1 MAMLEGGS
9 IVSTAKTGRIIDA
22 LVSGQLTAEEAKEKL
37 GVPKVAKRKGPSE
50 KTTQIRSAAR
60 IFKTARGLLQDA
72 EEEGPE
78 GRPRRGSRD
87 SFDTSSDEEDMVTLE
102 SEIERFEAAVGKS
115 EHMPGYV
122 HTFHDK
128 EIGHGFDQVHSPCA
142 ACSSTLA
149 SAPCCLRLVVCSC
162 GCGCAVASA
171 LPLPLPLLLLL
182 LLLSA
187 SVLLCCADAFQTDA
201 GVRRGQ
207 HAQMGMDMS
216 VKKMLMLKDAGLLPR
231 DQEAE
236 DEKEEE
242 RLRRANRERRKRQN
256 LISRARTRLT
266 WKHT

>member
-87 SFDTSSDEEDMVTLE
+87 SFDTSSDEENMVDLE

-128 EIGHGFDQVHSPCA
+128 EIGHGFDQVRRPCA
-142 ACSSTLA
+142 ARSSVLA
-149 SAPCCLRLVVCSC
+149 SAPCRLRLVVCSC
-162 GCGCAVASA
+162 VVVRV
-171 LPLPLPLLLLL
+171 PLLLLCL
-182 LLLSA
+182 CLFCSRSCY
-187 SVLLCCADAFQTDA
+187 SVLLCFCAVLTPSKLTRTDA
-201 GVRRGQ
+201 VDSTRKWAWTCRSRRC
-207 HAQMGMDMS
+207 S
-216 VKKMLMLKDAGLLPR
+216 C
-231 DQEAE
+231 
-236 DEKEEE
+236 
-242 RLRRANRERRKRQN
+242 
-256 LISRARTRLT
+256 
-266 WKHT
+266 